1 MKIIKIGKVK
11 KLVDE
16 HKPQHNRIFVKFN
29 IKFDYLNGKILV

>member
-16 HKPQHNRIFVKFN
+16 LKPQQNRIFLKFN